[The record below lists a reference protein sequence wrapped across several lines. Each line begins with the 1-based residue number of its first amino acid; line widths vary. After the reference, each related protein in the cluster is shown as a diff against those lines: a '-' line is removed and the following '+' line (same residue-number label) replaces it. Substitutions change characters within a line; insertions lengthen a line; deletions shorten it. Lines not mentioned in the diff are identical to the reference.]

1 MSENSNSNDNSKSN
15 SNSNSGCLS
24 DILESWLI
32 VFLIVLFC
40 CNKCVYPVLDDIEI
54 YNNTEFT
61 QLVFIDST
69 DVTIDGKYICPAVK
83 CENGGFLSEHT
94 HMIYTISG
102 ADSCA
107 VISDAFTEVS
117 NNDYLYSGKLITDK
131 PFVPIRSLSNL
142 KGGETLDITLV
153 EDGYSRINTRNATV
167 HNKFYVLPR
176 SESQSFANWMDS
188 CLVAGLKDVDD
199 PYISAVFISEGKVDR
214 GIFIGDYT
222 SSGYEPEQ
230 YIAKLNKD
238 AYKERNNTPLQIN
251 DVEITYHCEGT
262 AANVKVTFEPLA
274 DTLSC
279 SFIYHAINE
288 YNWARTD
295 NNTRYGY
302 KSTTIVPG
310 QTKYEFNITPEVIC
324 NDLYSC
330 EKIADLAL
338 VGIENV
344 TSLYLKRPDFVAE
357 LDESFRNT
365 RLGQAFEGSSAQ
377 ENWKKEQEEF
387 RRKFGY
393 RSTPP
398 VSMDYDHRSSFW
410 QKITLRPDLCAA
422 WWKLLIAVALAILS
436 IIGYLYVDDN
446 YSKSRKRTILTAISV
461 VMLILTVAYAVLWFV
476 LAFF

>member
-1 MSENSNSNDNSKSN
+1 MSENSNSNGNSKS
-15 SNSNSGCLS
+15 G
-24 DILESWLI
+24 SWFGGL
-32 VFLIVLFC
+32 VNLVLVLLVAFAC
-40 CNKCVYPVLDDIEI
+40 CNKCVHLVLDDTELA
-54 YNNTEFT
+54 NNAEFT
-61 QLVFIDST
+61 QLVFVDGSE
-69 DVTIDGKYICPAVK
+69 DTIDGRHICPAIK
-83 CENGGFLSEHT
+83 CKKGGFLSEQT
-94 HMIYTISG
+94 QMLYTISG
-102 ADSCA
+102 ANSCA

-142 KGGETLDITLV
+142 KGGETLDISLV

-167 HNKFYVLPR
+167 HNKFYVVPR
-176 SESQSFANWMDS
+176 AVNQSFDNWMDS
-188 CLVAGLKDVDD
+188 CRVAVLKDVDD

-222 SSGYEPEQ
+222 PSKYEPEE
-230 YIAKLNKD
+230 YIAKLDKD
-238 AYKERNNTPLQIN
+238 AYKERNNTQLQIN

-310 QTKYEFNITPEVIC
+310 QTKYEFNITPEVIS
-324 NDLYSC
+324 NNLDSY

-338 VGIENV
+338 VGIKNV
-344 TSLYLKRPDFVAE
+344 TSLYLKRPNFIGE
-357 LDESFRNT
+357 WNESTRNT
-365 RLGQAFEGSSAQ
+365 RLGQAYEGSFWQ
-377 ENWKKEQEEF
+377 ENTNKLLERS
-387 RRKFGY
+387 RRIFGY
-393 RSTPP
+393 KSTP
-398 VSMDYDHRSSFW
+398 SEYMDYDHRSSFW
-410 QKITLRPDLCAA
+410 QKITLHTDLRAS
-422 WWKLLIAVALAILS
+422 WPLLLIAFAILS
-436 IIGYLYVDDN
+436 TIGYLYVEGN
-446 YSKSRKRTILTAISV
+446 YSEGRKRTILTAISV
-461 VMLILTVAYAVLWFV
+461 VMFIPTIAYAVLWFV